1 MFEPER
7 CDKMNFDSRPSC
19 CFCVVVEIEKKK
31 KFADTNLAAYK
42 LSSFVLHTLKKRCCP
57 KSKLFN
63 ITTLVSHI
71 I

>member
-19 CFCVVVEIEKKK
+19 YFCVVVEIEKKI
-31 KFADTNLAAYK
+31 ADTNLAAYK
-42 LSSFVLHTLKKRCCP
+42 LSSFMLYTLKKRCCP